1 MKKLFTLILISLFT
15 LGLVSCALIP
25 EKEEGKSYVSLGIN
39 PSIELIVDANEEVL
53 EVYATNDDAKVLLY
67 EEVNLVGMDL
77 EEALKVI
84 TNLSIEYGFLEEDNK
99 VIDFSISSTLND
111 TYQADLKATI
121 EATMTEEA
129 SSKGLNISLTTEGAF
144 TLLRELEQLKAENP
158 DNSLIQNLTVEKF
171 KLISSAQSSDDSLT
185 LEVAVTLNEEE

>member
-84 TNLSIEYGFLEEDNK
+84 TDLSIEYGYLEEDNK
-99 VIDFSISSTLND
+99 VIDFSISSTLN
-111 TYQADLKATI
+111 
-121 EATMTEEA
+121 
-129 SSKGLNISLTTEGAF
+129 
-144 TLLRELEQLKAENP
+144 ELIFFIIK
-158 DNSLIQNLTVEKF
+158 
-171 KLISSAQSSDDSLT
+171 
-185 LEVAVTLNEEE
+185 